1 MNTPTMHRRDRR
13 HHHRRRHRCWRLA
26 ILAVLLLVPLTA
38 IADTPAPTAPPATA
52 PAAPP
57 PSPKAVA
64 LAFTAAIE
72 KGDAPAAKALL
83 PTDDDGDDGRARW
96 VDATVALTAGM
107 KKLDAAAVARFGDSG
122 KGVSQNQ
129 LHLGDAAK
137 TLEQAQE
144 KIDGDTA
151 TLVLPGQ
158 AHPLVSLKKV
168 DGKWR
173 LLAGPASAAQTPAQ
187 LALCQRLLQAATRTA
202 DEISAGNHPT
212 ADSAGQAF
220 AARVLDARLKQ

>member
-1 MNTPTMHRRDRR
+1 MNNPTMHRPD
-13 HHHRRRHRCWRLA
+13 RRHRCRRSCLA
-26 ILAVLLLVPLTA
+26 ILAVLLLVPPSATA
-38 IADTPAPTAPPATA
+38 DPPGPAAPPATA

-64 LAFTAAIE
+64 LAFAAALE

-83 PTDDDGDDGRARW
+83 STDDDDDGRARL
-96 VDATVALTAGM
+96 VDATMALTAGL
-107 KKLDAAAVARFGDSG
+107 KKLDAAALARFGDAG
-122 KGVSQNQ
+122 KGISQNQ

-137 TLEQAQE
+137 SIEQAQE

-158 AHPLVSLKKV
+158 ARPLVSLKKV

-173 LLAGPASAAQTPAQ
+173 LLAGPASAAQIPEQ
-187 LALCQRLLQAATRTA
+187 LALDHRLLQAVARTA
-202 DEISAGNHPT
+202 EEISSGHQLT
-212 ADSAGQAF
+212 ADS
-220 AARVLDARLKQ
+220 

>member
-1 MNTPTMHRRDRR
+1 MNTPTMHRPDC
-13 HHHRRRHRCWRLA
+13 HRRRSSLT
-26 ILAVLLLVPLTA
+26 ILAVLLLVGLSA
-38 IADTPAPTAPPATA
+38 AGDTPAPTAPPATA

-83 PTDDDGDDGRARW
+83 PSDDGDDGRARW
-96 VDATVALTAGM
+96 VDATVALTAGL
-107 KKLDAAAVARFGDSG
+107 KKLDAAALARFGDG
-122 KGVSQNQ
+122 GRGVSQNQ

-137 TLEQAQE
+137 SIEQAQE

-151 TLVLPGQ
+151 TLILPGQ
-158 AHPLVSLKKV
+158 SKPLVSLKKV

-173 LLAGPASAAQTPAQ
+173 LLAGPASAAEIPEQ
-187 LALCQRLLQAATRTA
+187 LALCQRLLQAAARTA
-202 DEISAGNHPT
+202 DEVTAGAHPT
-212 ADSAGQAF
+212 ADFAAKVF
-220 AARVLDARLKQ
+220 AARVLEARLKQ